1 MSTINPKSSQR
12 AAQLALSTFPQ
23 YKGIRVDIDADGKL
37 LYVDPV
43 TGTSSNDR
51 DVVTNHRQTL
61 GLVDYRLFNPGVG
74 GNPLRDI
81 GTSQGALQLE
91 SEVAVVNRFLRN
103 ASTDPIQAQRLRNL
117 GLGRMIGQEVTGE
130 FYKFN
135 TRGQQGV
142 IRQAQLL
149 AAERGA
155 AASSQTDEGFT
166 FLTLKAKNTALSA
179 IDASRLRII
188 SGAEQIRPEFLATLA
203 EETIDPITG
212 QASQNWSRIGKLAK
226 RLQST
231 MSPRN
236 VAIGE
241 DFIQKHLDI
250 TRPGAMT
257 PFGRMPGS
265 KITFD
270 QRMLRVESTAARFEL
285 MFRDPTKGIPI
296 RESDGLVLTPQQLSQ
311 YGESIVGFE
320 HIPDYKLTQAERQ
333 FMLAGSGEGDRA
345 QGKTGFDSTK
355 ELLDRRLTIRRNRE
369 MQSFKDLYGFDD
381 KQIAKIQTAFDQANM
396 ELDDV
401 NSPLDISTVGMTRAE
416 QQFKRMKDIIQKTDN
431 DLFKKMEIAI
441 NGMEK
446 ARDGQFYITP
456 ALLDDMKKA
465 FKSQLDAREAE
476 LRRGGRVLTLDE
488 SNEIKALEKQIEHI
502 EEAKRKIDSG
512 DVIARVNGEFGQFKG
527 EAMVLGR
534 EQAERFRDPETG
546 LIPYVIGDATA
557 IKGEVGSRAARN
569 FLMDVGDT
577 STVTFSDPLMMLYH
591 QDYFTQPAMIES
603 MKINASHGFD
613 KMQEFMKNGN
623 VPEEVMKALRQDLEG
638 DIKTIEAFMLDPQ
651 TRMSH
656 LRKKREA
663 EEIMAQMASGIRVNQ
678 IPAMVRR
685 VSDHFSS
692 QVVRYKNG
700 RVDVV
705 MPTAGRFSLRT
716 FESRLVN
723 AEDFMSYQGYDINLA
738 DYGVDNSVMTPFGR
752 MPGETK
758 RITTAGFRIK
768 DKTLMMSG
776 NAAYLYQH
784 ALGGF
789 DLDDKGI
796 PLMSTFKDAKGNK
809 RLAFFTLR
817 QPTSYQEYIA
827 MSADLSDSSTVN
839 ALFGENDKFKAALQD
854 DTVLSALG
862 IRKDDLTYQQL
873 SRMVNENGSVKRDN
887 VNKDEIEQMILKILE
902 SGNVYPGNLPSLTDS
917 QVVRMAMMQNP
928 AALGLDRM
936 VKDSSGNLTSLGNF
950 MQSIGIDPSKS
961 PAPYDSDSVFQIFQK
976 AAEKDY
982 NTELIRRA
990 PQELGFSITD
1000 SEHIRQILK
1009 KTGPGYKPED
1019 DIKLFALMKKMTE
1032 EIMAESAN
1040 AEVSESIGVFA
1051 NRQGVSVSVLEQSK
1065 KILTEEL
1072 KISASDPLYEKF
1084 LEMTSVMTLPASEA
1098 VDIAKQIGADQVM
1111 YSFGPAL
1118 QMIQETQGIKA
1129 STVDTVLEAYMQSF
1143 KNPLSSPFAKGMTPK
1158 ELDELVIPMKLD
1170 PMGQSFLRAFSGIGY
1185 IRGTQIAEQIT
1196 QYGSINEE
1204 ELFGL
1209 QQTMFGEEPYSRIK
1223 GSDIS
1228 IVKTEITRG
1237 LQAAMDELP
1246 DGPAKDAIKASLDAM
1261 SAESNAL
1268 ESLAPMFMKRG
1279 TAAYDKYAHTD
1290 QLIYALF
1297 DIHSASEAIKSQSV
1311 SSARLV
1317 ARDLSPTSYARYQ
1330 DTVEKI
1336 LGSVS
1341 TNLSD
1346 IQTQSQKIM
1355 RGTQEVDPLGV
1366 KILRNETLTTIHG
1379 HVSAALEAE
1388 RVAGRPTKTDDVL
1401 DLMETLTAGLESR
1414 GVQAGKLLT
1423 SAVTTGEE
1431 GDPGVSTMLD
1441 LFAAMR
1447 NRKIAR
1453 SSMARTDMRAVLAA
1467 QDAYG
1472 SVGELRA
1479 KAEEILGENL
1489 GLSTGLPAGSMSGV
1503 SVPISTDLAQMTTD
1517 EAQAI
1522 IDAGRKIRKSGKRDL
1537 TDAEKI
1543 IGDFAGRVKALA
1555 EGKDI
1560 ADRVD
1565 SPEARNAFMYHVAGR
1580 RVLEEADQRASEAVT
1595 GFLAGD
1601 QIPTAARDAIATS
1614 IDSAR
1619 TTFSSGAVYKRF
1631 TDSLKT
1637 GALGDA
1643 LKNKGVRRGL
1653 AAAGALAVFGFVKS
1667 HRRDHSPDDAAGPPL
1682 LPGGSAYESGY
1693 PTRQAVIENLRTI
1706 NPLTRGMQYK
1716 VYTSGSSEDAE
1727 KLRSMVGGVTDGEV
1741 NSTMYSS
1748 LPLLGQDPY
1757 SQVASQF

>member
-1 MSTINPKSSQR
+1 MSTVNPKISQR

-23 YKGIRVDIDADGKL
+23 YKGIRVDVDTDGKL

-43 TGTSSNDR
+43 TGASSNDR
-51 DVVTNHRQTL
+51 DIILNDRRTL

-74 GNPLRDI
+74 GNALRNI
-81 GTSQGALQLE
+81 GTSQGALQLD
-91 SEVAVVNRFLRN
+91 SEVMVVNQFLRG
-103 ASTDPIQAQRLRNL
+103 ASTDPIKAQRLRNL
-117 GLGRMIGQEVTGE
+117 GLGHMIGEEITGE
-130 FYKFN
+130 LYKFN
-135 TRGQQGV
+135 TRGQRGA
-142 IRQAQLL
+142 IRQIQLL
-149 AAERGA
+149 GIDKAA

-166 FLTLKAKNTALSA
+166 FLTLKRKSGELSPMQ
-179 IDASRLRII
+179 ASYLRIV
-188 SGAEQIRPEFLATLA
+188 SGAEQIRPQFLATLA

-212 QASQNWSRIGKLAK
+212 EVSQNWSKIGKLAK

-241 DFIQKHLDI
+241 EFIQQHLDI
-250 TRPGAMT
+250 TRPGIMT
-257 PFGRMPGS
+257 PFGRMPDTTIDFG
-265 KITFD
+265 
-270 QRMLRVESTAARFEL
+270 QRMIRVESTAARFEL

-296 RESDGLVLTPQQLSQ
+296 RESDGLVLTPQQISE
-311 YGESIVGFE
+311 YNERIVGFE
-320 HIPDYKLTQAERQ
+320 EIPNYQLTQAERQ
-333 FMLAGSGEGDRA
+333 LLSAGPDEGDIA
-345 QGKTGFDSTK
+345 QGLTGNDSVK
-355 ELLDRRLTIRRNRE
+355 DLWDRRLTIRRNRE

-381 KQIAKIQTAFDQANM
+381 TQIAKIQTAFDQANI
-396 ELDDV
+396 ELDD
-401 NSPLDISTVGMTRAE
+401 PLNVSLIEGTRAE
-416 QQFKRMKDIIQKTDN
+416 RQFQLMKDKIKATDS
-431 DLFKKMEIAI
+431 DLFEKMEVAI

-456 ALLDDMKKA
+456 QLLEDMEKG
-465 FKSQLDAREAE
+465 FQSQLDARGAE
-476 LRRGGRVLTLDE
+476 LRAQGRVLTLDE

-502 EEAKRKIDSG
+502 QSAKKKIDSG

-527 EAMVLGR
+527 EAMVLGHK
-534 EQAERFRDPETG
+534 QAERFRDAETG

-577 STVTFSDPLMMLYH
+577 STVTFTDPLMMLYH
-591 QDYFTQPAMIES
+591 GEYFTQPAMIAS
-603 MKINASHGFD
+603 IKQNASYSFD
-613 KMQEFMKNGN
+613 KMQEFMKTGN
-623 VPEEVMKALRQDLEG
+623 VPDDVMKALRKDIEG

-656 LRKKREA
+656 LIKKREA

-685 VSDHFSS
+685 VSDHYSS
-692 QVVRYKNG
+692 QVVRYKDG
-700 RVDVV
+700 RVDAV
-705 MPTAGRFSLRT
+705 MPTAGRYSLRT
-716 FESRLVN
+716 LESRIN
-723 AEDFMSYQGYDINLA
+723 YGEDFMSYQGYDINLA
-738 DYGVDNSVMTPFGR
+738 DYGVDTSVTTPYGR
-752 MPGETK
+752 MPGSTK
-758 RITTAGFRIK
+758 GIKTAGFRIK

-776 NAAYLYQH
+776 DAAYLYQH

-796 PLMSTFKDAKGNK
+796 PLMSTFKDANNKK

-827 MSADLSDSSTVN
+827 MSADLSDASTVN
-839 ALFGENDKFKAALQD
+839 ALFKENDQFIAALQD

-862 IRKDDLTYQQL
+862 IRKDGTYEQL
-873 SRMVNENGSVKRDN
+873 KTMVTEKQGGSVKRN
-887 VNKDEIEQMILKILE
+887 EVNKDQIEQIILKILE
-902 SGNVYPGNLPSLTDS
+902 SGNVYPGGLPSLTDS

-936 VKDSSGNLTSLGNF
+936 VKDASGNLTPLGNF
-950 MQSIGIDPSKS
+950 MQSVGIDPSKS

-976 AAEKDY
+976 AAQKEY

-990 PQELGFSITD
+990 PEEIGFSIKD
-1000 SEHIRQILK
+1000 SEHISQILK
-1009 KTGPGYKPED
+1009 GTGPGYKAED
-1019 DIKLFALMKKMTE
+1019 NVKLTALMKKMIE
-1032 EIMAESAN
+1032 EIMAESAST
-1040 AEVSESIGVFA
+1040 EIGDSIGVFV
-1051 NRQGVSVSVLEQSK
+1051 NRQGASISVLEQSK
-1065 KILTEEL
+1065 KILTQEL
-1072 KISASDPLYEKF
+1072 NISTSDPLYEKF
-1084 LEMTSVMTLPASEA
+1084 LEMTSIMTLPASEA

-1118 QMIQETQGIKA
+1118 QMIQETQGIKR
-1129 STVDTVLEAYMQSF
+1129 STVDAVLAAYVQSL
-1143 KNPLSSPFAKGMTPK
+1143 KNPLSSPFAGGMTPE
-1158 ELDELVIPMKLD
+1158 ELNKLDIPMQLD
-1170 PMGQSFLRAFSGIGY
+1170 PMGQSSLKAFSGVGY
-1185 IRGTQIAEQIT
+1185 IRGRQMAEQIAKS
-1196 QYGSINEE
+1196 GSINEE

-1209 QQTMFGEEPYSRIK
+1209 QRTMFEEDFGYGRIK
-1223 GSDIS
+1223 AQDVSL
-1228 IVKTEITRG
+1228 VKEEIAIG
-1237 LQAAMDELP
+1237 LEAAMEGLP
-1246 DGPAKDAIKASLDAM
+1246 LGPARDAIQASIGAM
-1261 SAESNAL
+1261 RSESKAL
-1268 ESLAPMFMKRG
+1268 ESLDPMFMRRG
-1279 TAAYDKYAHTD
+1279 TAAYDKYAHID
-1290 QLIYALF
+1290 QMIYSLF
-1297 DIHSASEAIKSQSV
+1297 DIHSASEAIKSQSL
-1311 SSARLV
+1311 SAARLT
-1317 ARDLSPTSYARYQ
+1317 ARDLSATSYAKYQ

-1341 TNLSD
+1341 TSLSE
-1346 IQTQSQKIM
+1346 IQSKSEKIL
-1355 RGTQEVDPLGV
+1355 RGGEVADPLGL

-1379 HVSAALEAE
+1379 HVSAAIEAE
-1388 RVAGRPTKTDDVL
+1388 RVAGRPTGTNDVL

-1453 SSMARTDMRAVLAA
+1453 ASMARTDMQAVLTAQAA
-1467 QDAYG
+1467 YEVGG
-1472 SVGELRA
+1472 SASELRNVA
-1479 KAEEILGENL
+1479 GEILGERL
-1489 GLSTGLPAGSMSGV
+1489 GSSSPLGPV
-1503 SVPISTDLAQMTTD
+1503 PVPISTDLAKMTTD

-1522 IDAGRKIRKSGKRDL
+1522 IDAGRRIRKSGKRDL
-1537 TDAEKI
+1537 NEAETI

-1555 EGKDI
+1555 EGADL

-1565 SPEARNAFMYHVAGR
+1565 SPEAQNAFMYHIAGR
-1580 RVLEEADQRASEAVT
+1580 GVLEQADQRASEAVT

-1631 TDSLKT
+1631 TESLKT
-1637 GALGDA
+1637 GALGDV
-1643 LKNKGVRRGL
+1643 LKNKGVRTGL
-1653 AAAGALAVFGFVKS
+1653 VAAGALSIFGFVKS
-1667 HRRDHSPDDAAGPPL
+1667 HRRDHSPDDASGPPL

-1693 PTRQAVIENLRTI
+1693 PTRQAVIENLRTL

-1748 LPLLGQDPY
+1748 LPLLGQDTY

>member
-1 MSTINPKSSQR
+1 MSTVNPKISQR

-23 YKGIRVDIDADGKL
+23 YKGIRVDVDTDGKL

-43 TGTSSNDR
+43 TGASSNDR
-51 DVVTNHRQTL
+51 DLILNDRRTL

-74 GNPLRDI
+74 GNALRNI
-81 GTSQGALQLE
+81 GTSQGALQLD
-91 SEVAVVNRFLRN
+91 SEVMVVNQFLRD
-103 ASTDPIQAQRLRNL
+103 ASTDPIKAQRLRNL
-117 GLGRMIGQEVTGE
+117 GLGDMIGEEITGE
-130 FYKFN
+130 LYKFN
-135 TRGQQGV
+135 TRGQQGA
-142 IRQAQLL
+142 IRQIQLL
-149 AAERGA
+149 GIDKAA

-166 FLTLKAKNTALSA
+166 FLTLKRKSGELSPMQ
-179 IDASRLRII
+179 ASYLRIV
-188 SGAEQIRPEFLATLA
+188 SGAEQIRPQFLATLA

-212 QASQNWSRIGKLAK
+212 EVSQNWSKIGKLAK

-241 DFIQKHLDI
+241 EFIQQHLDI
-250 TRPGAMT
+250 RIPGIMT
-257 PFGRMPGS
+257 PFGRMAGS
-265 KITFD
+265 TIKFD
-270 QRMLRVESTAARFEL
+270 QRMIRVESTAARFEL

-296 RESDGLVLTPQQLSQ
+296 RESDGLVLTPQQISE
-311 YGESIVGFE
+311 YNERIVGFE
-320 HIPDYKLTQAERQ
+320 EIPNYQLTQAERQ
-333 FMLAGSGEGDRA
+333 LLSAGPDEGDIA
-345 QGKTGFDSTK
+345 QGLTGNDSVK
-355 ELLDRRLTIRRNRE
+355 DLWDRRLTIRRNRE

-381 KQIAKIQTAFDQANM
+381 TQIAKIQTAFDQANI
-396 ELDDV
+396 ELDD
-401 NSPLDISTVGMTRAE
+401 PLNVSLIEGTRAE
-416 QQFKRMKDIIQKTDN
+416 RQFKLMKEKIKATDN
-431 DLFKKMEIAI
+431 DLFEKMEVAI

-456 ALLDDMKKA
+456 QLLEDMEKG
-465 FKSQLDAREAE
+465 FQSQLDARGAE
-476 LRRGGRVLTLDE
+476 LRAQGRILTLDE

-502 EEAKRKIDSG
+502 QSAKKKIDSG

-527 EAMVLGR
+527 EAMVLGHK
-534 EQAERFRDPETG
+534 QAERFRDAETG

-557 IKGEVGSRAARN
+557 IKGEVGSRTARN

-577 STVTFSDPLMMLYH
+577 STVTFTDPLMMLYH
-591 QDYFTQPAMIES
+591 GEYFTQPAMIAS
-603 MKINASHGFD
+603 IKQNASYSFD
-613 KMQEFMKNGN
+613 KMQEFMKTGD
-623 VPEEVMKALRQDLEG
+623 VPDDVMKALRKDIEG

-656 LRKKREA
+656 LIKKREA

-685 VSDHFSS
+685 VSDYYSS
-692 QVVRYKNG
+692 QVVRYKDG
-700 RVDVV
+700 RVDAV
-705 MPTAGRFSLRT
+705 MPTAGRYSLRT
-716 FESRLVN
+716 LESRIN
-723 AEDFMSYQGYDINLA
+723 YGEDFMSYQGYDINLA
-738 DYGVDNSVMTPFGR
+738 DYGVDTSVVTPYGR
-752 MPGETK
+752 MPGSTK
-758 RITTAGFRIK
+758 GIKTAGFRIK

-776 NAAYLYQH
+776 DAAYLYQH

-796 PLMSTFKDAKGNK
+796 PLMSTFKDANNNK

-827 MSADLSDSSTVN
+827 MSADLSDASTVN
-839 ALFGENDKFKAALQD
+839 AIFGENDQFKAALQD

-862 IRKDDLTYQQL
+862 IKKDDTYEQL
-873 SRMVNENGSVKRDN
+873 KTMVTKKQGGSVKRNEVD
-887 VNKDEIEQMILKILE
+887 KDQIEQMILKILE
-902 SGNVYPGNLPSLTDS
+902 SGNVYPGGLPSLTDS
-917 QVVRMAMMQNP
+917 QVIRMTMMQNP

-936 VKDSSGNLTSLGNF
+936 VKDESGNLTPLGNF
-950 MQSIGIDPSKS
+950 MQSVGIDPSKN

-982 NTELIRRA
+982 NTELYERA
-990 PQELGFSITD
+990 GKELGYSIKD
-1000 SEHIRQILK
+1000 SEHLSQILK
-1009 KTGPGYKPED
+1009 GTGPGYKAED
-1019 DIKLFALMKKMTE
+1019 NVKLFALIKKMTE
-1032 EIMAESAN
+1032 EIMAQSAN
-1040 AEVSESIGVFA
+1040 TEVGDSIGVFS
-1051 NRQGVSVSVLEQSK
+1051 NRQGASISVLEQSR
-1065 KILTEEL
+1065 KILTQEL
-1072 KISASDPLYEKF
+1072 EISASDPLYKKF
-1084 LEMTSVMTLPASEA
+1084 LEMTSIVTLPASEA

-1118 QMIQETQGIKA
+1118 QMIQETQGIKR
-1129 STVDTVLEAYMQSF
+1129 STVDTVLEAYIQSL
-1143 KNPLSSPFAKGMTPK
+1143 KNTLSYPFAKGMTPE
-1158 ELDELVIPMKLD
+1158 ELDALELPMKLD
-1170 PMGQSFLRAFSGIGY
+1170 PMGQSSLRAFSGIGY
-1185 IRGTQIAEQIT
+1185 IRGKQMAEQIT
-1196 QYGSINEE
+1196 QFGSINEE

-1209 QQTMFGEEPYSRIK
+1209 QRTMFEEDFGYGKIK
-1223 GSDIS
+1223 GSDVS
-1228 IVKTEITRG
+1228 LVKEEITRG
-1237 LQAAMDELP
+1237 LQAAMEELSP
-1246 DGPAKDAIKASLDAM
+1246 GPAKDAIQASIDAM
-1261 SAESNAL
+1261 RGESKAL

-1279 TAAYDKYAHTD
+1279 TAAYDKYAHLD
-1290 QLIYALF
+1290 QMIYSLF
-1297 DIHSASEAIKSQSV
+1297 DIHSASEAIKSQSL
-1311 SSARLV
+1311 SAARLT
-1317 ARDLSPTSYARYQ
+1317 ARDLSATSYAKYQ

-1341 TNLSD
+1341 TSLSE
-1346 IQTQSQKIM
+1346 IQSKSEKIL
-1355 RGTQEVDPLGV
+1355 RGGEVADPLGL
-1366 KILRNETLTTIHG
+1366 KILRIETLTSIHG
-1379 HVSAALEAE
+1379 HVSAAIEAE
-1388 RVAGRPTKTDDVL
+1388 RVAGRPTGTNDVL

-1423 SAVTTGEE
+1423 SAVASDEE
-1431 GDPGVSTMLD
+1431 GNPGISTMLD

-1453 SSMARTDMRAVLAA
+1453 ASMARTDMQAVLTA
-1467 QDAYG
+1467 QAAYG

-1479 KAEEILGENL
+1479 KAEEIMMEKLTAGSGPSAKMAL
-1489 GLSTGLPAGSMSGV
+1489 RPVSLSTS
-1503 SVPISTDLAQMTTD
+1503 LADMTTD

-1537 TDAEKI
+1537 TPDETI

-1555 EGKDI
+1555 EGTDLS
-1560 ADRVD
+1560 DRVD
-1565 SPEARNAFMYHVAGR
+1565 SPEAQNAFMYHVAGR
-1580 RVLEEADQRASEAVT
+1580 RVLEQADQRASEAVT

-1631 TDSLKT
+1631 TESLKT
-1637 GALGDA
+1637 GALGDV
-1643 LKNKGVRRGL
+1643 LKNKGVRTGL
-1653 AAAGALAVFGFVKS
+1653 VAAGALSVFGFVKS
-1667 HRRDHSPDDAAGPPL
+1667 HRRDHSPDDASGPPL

-1693 PTRQAVIENLRTI
+1693 PTRQAVIENLRTL

-1748 LPLLGQDPY
+1748 LPLLGQDTY